1 MLGVRR
7 DGQQRL
13 GHCPEEDA
21 VDYPGILQRQAGDL
35 LRQGKH
41 HVEILYR
48 QQLGLPI
55 GQPLGAGRGLTLR
68 ATPVP
73 TSNGELTITCL
84 MGSNSLWG
92 VEERLSGRSK
102 LFSLIQAVLDG
113 CRLPITNRP
122 FCGWDMQIAMR

>member
-1 MLGVRR
+1 MRMEMEVLTPTVKHGEEADCRAKMLGVRR

-73 TSNGELTITCL
+73 TRVIRDGAMSA
-84 MGSNSLWG
+84 
-92 VEERLSGRSK
+92 
-102 LFSLIQAVLDG
+102 LIALVQMA
-113 CRLPITNRP
+113 
-122 FCGWDMQIAMR
+122 A